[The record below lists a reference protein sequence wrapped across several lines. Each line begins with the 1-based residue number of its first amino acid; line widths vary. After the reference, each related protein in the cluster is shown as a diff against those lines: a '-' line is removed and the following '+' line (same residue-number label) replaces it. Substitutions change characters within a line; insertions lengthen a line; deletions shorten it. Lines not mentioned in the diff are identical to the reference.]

1 MVLAIVLG
9 EVTLILSM
17 QRGAW
22 LTYPPTLLLF
32 WVIIFSGILMVDTYK
47 GLRARREKID
57 WWTKRILILFAILL
71 PIHIVTIYPIKMAII
86 KRFV

>member
-1 MVLAIVLG
+1 
-9 EVTLILSM
+9 
-17 QRGAW
+17 
-22 LTYPPTLLLF
+22 
-32 WVIIFSGILMVDTYK
+32 MVDIYK